1 MTSAFKWDDFESI
14 KAPGAQPKQEAQE
27 FSWDTFE
34 SLPQYDAQ
42 KANEEPEG
50 AIKSF
55 FRNIAQIP
63 KGLANL
69 HPVGIATN
77 VLSAL
82 GTGEALAGLDEDFSP
97 ERLADLRQKFPGA
110 FEEFDKKYPT
120 HESFRE
126 AYLKGVGEA
135 SKSFPTVE
143 NISRGIEGLTG
154 LPLESKTLG
163 HEIIQ
168 LGTGLGTGLLQKL
181 TTQPSKFSGIVNKLK
196 AQGVSEKSVGPALQ
210 QQLAKK
216 FTQGEII
223 AEGRR
228 LGMTDKEIAP
238 LLNSDRKVR
247 FLSKVAHKGT
257 RSTEALAKTRDKLS
271 SSYEALKGSEAAS
284 TPFAKPLQ
292 NETLSKLQ
300 QTLQDLPS
308 VVREGILQDTKD
320 LLKQPHLNGKNLINY
335 RQKIEGTIR
344 SDPEKY
350 KQLSVLKKVID
361 EGILNSNPQLAREY
375 HGLNR
380 LYERYAKTASALK
393 PNITD
398 SFVSKGEAVAGL
410 YGILTFNVP
419 LLTKIAGENA
429 TRRLITE
436 TFVNPRFQ
444 QLNTKLVNALN
455 ENKFGLAAKIAESIS
470 KDVRDA
476 SPELADE
483 IEEIDWESF

>member
-1 MTSAFKWDDFESI
+1 MSSAFKWDDF
-14 KAPGAQPKQEAQE
+14 QPLTPASQKQEPKE
-27 FSWDTFE
+27 FSWDNFE

-42 KANEEPEG
+42 KENQEEEG
-50 AIKSF
+50 FLKATI
-55 FRNIAQIP
+55 RNVLQVP

-69 HPVGIATN
+69 HPVGAGLNI
-77 VLSAL
+77 LGAL
-82 GTGEALAGLDEDFSP
+82 GTGEALAGLDDDFSP
-97 ERLADLRQKFPGA
+97 ERLADLRNKFPQQ

-120 HESFRE
+120 YDSFKE
-126 AYLKGVGEA
+126 AYMKGVGEA
-135 SKSFPTVE
+135 AATFPTVE
-143 NISRGIEGLTG
+143 NLSKGAEKLTG
-154 LPLESKTLG
+154 IPLESKTGL
-163 HEIIQ
+163 HEGIQ
-168 LGTGLGTGLLQKL
+168 LATGGLSGLFKKL
-181 TTQPSKFSGIVNKLK
+181 STEPSKFSNIVNRVMNK
-196 AQGVSEKSVGPALQ
+196 GVSEKSVGPSIQ
-210 QQLAKK
+210 QGLAKK

-223 AEGRR
+223 QEGRR
-228 LGMTDKEIAP
+228 LGLTDAEIAP

-257 RSTEALAKTRDKLS
+257 RSTQALAKTRDKLS
-271 SSYEALKGSEAAS
+271 SSYEALKGSEAAA

-292 NETLSKLQ
+292 S
-300 QTLQDLPS
+300 QTLDKLKTTLEELPA
-308 VVREGILQDTKD
+308 VVREGIITDTTD
-320 LLKQPHLNGKNLINY
+320 LLKKPHLNGRNLINY

-350 KQLSVLKKVID
+350 KQLAPLKKVVD
-361 EGILNSNPQLAREY
+361 EAILQSNPQLAREY
-375 HGLNR
+375 NGINR

-393 PNITD
+393 PNIADT
-398 SFVSKGEAVAGL
+398 FITKGESVAAL
-410 YGILTFNVP
+410 YGVLTFNVP

-444 QLNTKLVNALN
+444 QLNSKLVSALN
-455 ENKFGLAAKIAESIS
+455 ENKLGLAAKIAESIS